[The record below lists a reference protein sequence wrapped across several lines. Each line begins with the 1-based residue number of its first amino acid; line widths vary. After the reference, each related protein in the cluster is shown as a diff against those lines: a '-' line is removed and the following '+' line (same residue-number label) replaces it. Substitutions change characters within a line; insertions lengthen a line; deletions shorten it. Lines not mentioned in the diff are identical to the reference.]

1 MLLYLVKH
9 SRPDIANPVRELSKV
24 LDGATQEAFK
34 ELHRFIKYILD
45 PKTWGLKFRPT
56 FDSNSWDLVCFCD
69 SDYAGDPDSRKSIT
83 GYILYERGVPLYWH
97 SKAQKTITLSSAE
110 AEWMAL
116 SEATKELIFVLLLL
130 KAMKINVT
138 LPIVVNVD
146 NMGTVFMSKNIST
159 TGRSKHIDERTKY
172 VNEYVED
179 GMLKIVYVKS
189 EENDADIFT
198 KNKGSELHGKHAVK
212 FAVEA

>member
-1 MLLYLVKH
+1 M
-9 SRPDIANPVRELSKV
+9 
-24 LDGATQEAFK
+24 
-34 ELHRFIKYILD
+34 
-45 PKTWGLKFRPT
+45 
-56 FDSNSWDLVCFCD
+56 
-69 SDYAGDPDSRKSIT
+69 RKSVT
-83 GYILYERGVPLYWH
+83 GYILYVQGVPLCCR

-116 SEATKELIFVLLLL
+116 SEATKELIFVLQLL

-146 NMGTVFMSKNIST
+146 NMGTVFMSRNIST
-159 TGRSKHIDERTKY
+159 TGRSKHIDVRTKY

-179 GMLKIVYVKS
+179 GVLKIVYVKS

-198 KNKGSELHGKHAVK
+198 KNLGGELHGKHAVK
-212 FAVEA
+212 FVGEA